1 MGCDEMSKYEIKCN
15 NKKDNP
21 DFPCDIV
28 LEEVVYQRT
37 EVIPIFREI
46 LGIKEKDLEYGYSDY
61 LDSEVKGYYCN
72 NCDTTFT
79 KGQVLELIVEKK
91 EEEE

>member
-1 MGCDEMSKYEIKCN
+1 MGGDEISKYEIKCD
-15 NKKDNP
+15 NKKENP

-37 EVIPIFREI
+37 EIIPIFRDI
-46 LGIKEKDLEYGYSDY
+46 QYGYSDY

-72 NCDTTFT
+72 NCDNTFT
-79 KGQVLELIVEKK
+79 KEQVLELIVEKK

>member
-1 MGCDEMSKYEIKCN
+1 MGCDEMSDKRKYNIKCD

-37 EVIPIFREI
+37 EVIPIFR
-46 LGIKEKDLEYGYSDY
+46 DLEYGYSDY

-72 NCDTTFT
+72 NCDNRFT
-79 KGQVLELIVEKK
+79 KEQVLELIVE
-91 EEEE
+91 EEE

>member
-46 LGIKEKDLEYGYSDY
+46 LGIK
-61 LDSEVKGYYCN
+61 DSQKR
-72 NCDTTFT
+72 
-79 KGQVLELIVEKK
+79 KA
-91 EEEE
+91 